1 MRCVRRAR
9 ADNLTICYRK
19 KQIDVNKR
27 TDALKTDVNLLNDSS
42 LNLNFEN
49 SMNGEDKLITM

>member
-1 MRCVRRAR
+1 M
-9 ADNLTICYRK
+9 TKFI
-19 KQIDVNKR
+19 VNGR